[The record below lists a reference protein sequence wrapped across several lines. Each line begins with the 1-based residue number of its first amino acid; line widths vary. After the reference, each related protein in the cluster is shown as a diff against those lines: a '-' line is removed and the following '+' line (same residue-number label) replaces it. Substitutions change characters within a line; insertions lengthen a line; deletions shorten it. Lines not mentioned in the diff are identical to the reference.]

1 MQEPDSLNPI
11 KFLSHV
17 GCSLAFALPTSM
29 LLWVIYL
36 FVPKIIS
43 SSCCCSSIYDSSTE
57 AINLGFMLILNCFLA
72 ALNPLLFCLF
82 ELWSFWHNTAS
93 GQYYAARDFLSCGVV
108 PLVIYV
114 IFAIKKGWLRYS
126 SSETRSQALRKIS
139 ITSALCLVL
148 VPFENQI
155 LSAPINISNSFRLLT
170 LTKKIAE
177 KPPSPRNTTMART
190 LAKTLGE
197 AGKPDQAMC
206 VLLGAMEQDLKD
218 GSGESLN
225 ADFWTLKYID
235 AASELTKQ
243 EWLKLRSPANSI
255 LSAALIEFRNNERGF
270 YLEDPT
276 ASLLTR
282 ALVSQDLR
290 HGAIAEALKWQKIAE
305 KYRRLKYGDIWNYNS
320 LQLAKTAHDCQL
332 DDEALAILQSS
343 IALAESDCAN
353 KISTGTAERSTTLH
367 SAMVDKEL
375 ALYEKIATAL
385 PVNSWHRQNLP
396 AWKNSRALHER
407 AYCLMNDKNYQ
418 AAEPLLLQAQS
429 FDTGDIGCARAWSIY
444 QNLLGTVELKLEKT
458 AEAERHYKL
467 ALQNDLLA
475 AQGGP
480 KSADVARD
488 FGYLAALYQK
498 QGKLAEADKLLCQA
512 LEIDRQILG
521 DFAVETKA
529 IEANVIAA
537 NTSQQRYKENE
548 WLYKQAIR
556 KAEKRQNPNYVL
568 LERIDRLA
576 SFYIERTDYL
586 HAEEQ
591 LAKAFKV
598 SQDTGS
604 FTKPTI
610 ANLDKLGD
618 HYLSQSDYTKAAKQY
633 ERAYQLFDDRY
644 SFNSDKA
651 LRLDK
656 FTKLYIAQKDF
667 AKAVETAKTA
677 LWIRRKNRAPAP
689 DIQRNEA
696 EYLALLKK
704 NIEHD

>member
-1 MQEPDSLNPI
+1 MSAYDRSTDTINMG
-11 KFLSHV
+11 FL
-17 GCSLAFALPTSM
+17 
-29 LLWVIYL
+29 
-36 FVPKIIS
+36 
-43 SSCCCSSIYDSSTE
+43 
-57 AINLGFMLILNCFLA
+57 LILNCFLA

-82 ELWSFWHNTAS
+82 ELWTLWHNTAS
-93 GQYYAARDFLSCGVV
+93 GQYYAGRDFLSFGVV

-155 LSAPINISNSFRLLT
+155 LSAPINISNSFRILT
-170 LTKKIAE
+170 LTKKIADD
-177 KPPSPRNTTMART
+177 PPAPRNTTMART

-197 AGKPDQAMC
+197 AGKPDQAML
-206 VLLGAMEQDLKD
+206 VLLGAMHQDLKE
-218 GSGESLN
+218 GSDN
-225 ADFWTLKYID
+225 IFDDFCTLEYID
-235 AASELTKQ
+235 PACELTKE
-243 EWLKLRSPANSI
+243 EWLTLCGPVNPI
-255 LSAALIEFRNNERGF
+255 LSAAFSKYQNNERG
-270 YLEDPT
+270 YRLENLWAD
-276 ASLLTR
+276 SLTR
-282 ALVSQDLR
+282 ALVKQYSR
-290 HGAIAEALKWQKIAE
+290 HDAIEEALKCQKLSE
-305 KYRRLKYGDIWNYNS
+305 QYRRLKYGDVWSYNS
-320 LQLAKTAHDCQL
+320 RQLAQTAHDCQL

-343 IALAESDCAN
+343 IALAESDCPN
-353 KISTGTAERSTTLH
+353 KISTGSTERSTTLH
-367 SAMVDKEL
+367 SDMVDKEL

-407 AYCLMNDKNYQ
+407 AYCLMNDKSYQ
-418 AAEPLLLQAQS
+418 AAEPLLLQAQA
-429 FDTGDIGCARAWSIY
+429 FDSNDTSCARAWSIY

-488 FGYLAALYQK
+488 LGYLAALYQK

-512 LEIDRQILG
+512 LETDRQILG

-529 IEANVIAA
+529 LEASVIAS

-556 KAEKRQNPNYVL
+556 KAKNRQTPDDVL
-568 LERIDRLA
+568 IERINRLA
-576 SFYIERTDYL
+576 SFYIERNDYL

-618 HYLSQSDYTKAAKQY
+618 HYLGQSDYTKAAKQY
-633 ERAYQLFDDRY
+633 ERAYQLFGDNY
-644 SFNSDKA
+644 SFDSDKA

-667 AKAVETAKTA
+667 AKAAETAKTA
-677 LWIRRKNRAPAP
+677 LWIRRKNRAPAQ
-689 DIQRNEA
+689 DIQKTEA
-696 EYLALLKK
+696 EYLALLK
-704 NIEHD
+704 NTNGRD